1 MIWMVEKIIDT
12 RNDIGNGVMGQGDA
26 PTVSINPKPN
36 NLKAVAMFQLFVF
49 KWAAN
54 ELPEDQELDL
64 SMWSQH
70 PMKKYEIVHKIP
82 SKKVIHEDKEAKD
95 F

>member
-1 MIWMVEKIIDT
+1 MVNKIIDM
-12 RNDIGNGVMGQGDA
+12 RNDSGYGVMGQGDA
-26 PTVSINPKPN
+26 PMVSIDPKPY
-36 NLKAVAMFQLFVF
+36 NLKAVTMFLLFVF
-49 KWAAN
+49 KREAN